1 MWRLLLLRDDYLP
14 RRWHLLL
21 QSKEADIVTDPSQ
34 TYYDVLGI
42 SPSAS
47 LDEIKQA
54 FRQLARRYHPDL
66 NPDNQQALQR
76 FQEIS
81 VVYQVLSDPVA
92 RQHYDQCLSG
102 QGGNSVDSVSERT
115 AAEWYQK
122 GVALSQRGQYE
133 EAIASY
139 TNALTRNPAFVDA
152 YNQRGFAYYKVRNSA
167 EAFADYIEA
176 IKLDDQQATS
186 YYYRGLTRF
195 SLGYINAAIADYTQA
210 IQRRPN
216 HGQAY
221 YHRGL
226 AYADINEN
234 RLAMADFKQAEEQF
248 VDQGNAQLSSDA
260 RLAYR
265 KIVQQHHPLAA
276 LSHAFFSPSDAF
288 MVLYRVCLN
297 PIGGGIAAFDSLTPP
312 RALAVGLLLGFWF
325 ALCFTYGIAEVVS
338 RRVDIDISFIVEV
351 LGLGSLMFVGLIF
364 SSAFARILFRQTGNV
379 SSDIFIAGV
388 ALLPLSV
395 ASLGIGHISGISS
408 LIFTVICLGY
418 MVLTLYGE
426 CRYILHLEQKI
437 AAVWVSIMVLVS
449 LLPLSVLR

>member
-1 MWRLLLLRDDYLP
+1 MPL
-14 RRWHLLL
+14 RWHLLP

-42 SPSAS
+42 SPSAT

-81 VVYQVLSDPVA
+81 FVYQILSDPAA
-92 RQHYDQCLSG
+92 RQHYDQRLSG
-102 QGGNSVDSVSERT
+102 QEGNSTDSLSERT

-122 GVALSQRGQYE
+122 GVSLSQRGQYE
-133 EAIASY
+133 KAIASY
-139 TNALTRNPAFVDA
+139 TQALTRNPALVDA
-152 YNQRGFAYYKVRNSA
+152 YNQRGFAYHKVRKSA
-167 EAFADYIEA
+167 EAFADYVEA
-176 IKLDDQQATS
+176 LKLDDQQATS

-195 SLGYINAAIADYTQA
+195 GLGYINSAIADYTQA
-210 IQRRPN
+210 IQRLPN

-221 YHRGL
+221 YHRGI

-234 RLAMADFKQAEEQF
+234 RLAMADFKHAEEQF
-248 VDQGNAQLSSDA
+248 VRQGNPQYSRDA

-265 KIVQQHHPLAA
+265 KIVQQQSPLAA
-276 LSHAFFSPSDAF
+276 FGHAFFSPGDAF

-312 RALAVGLLLGFWF
+312 RALAVGLLLGLWF

-338 RRVDIDISFIVEV
+338 SRVDIDISFIVKV
-351 LGLGSLMFVGLIF
+351 LGLGCLTFGCLIL
-364 SSAFARILFRQTGNV
+364 SSTFGRILFRQQGHV

-395 ASLGIGHISGISS
+395 ASLGIGHISGITA

-426 CRYILHLEQKI
+426 CRYILHLKQNV
-437 AAVWVSIMVLVS
+437 AAFWVPIMVLVS
-449 LLPLSVLR
+449 FLPLSMGLIS